1 MQTMKRYTI
10 YTQWLPQQDSHRQ
23 NPGKLFS
30 LFRHILL
37 QTNGDVNEALNWM
50 TTLNNR
56 YQFARNLD
64 KFITQLKE
72 QGLIEEKDD
81 IYILSTRGNQF
92 IRRSAFDDIFSNL
105 KKRGFGQHTTPHSGD
120 GFEALPETRSYSYG
134 DAIDKIEPLRSV
146 NNAIRRSGLDRFQL
160 REDDLEIFETEH
172 LANCATVV
180 LIDISHSMILY
191 GEDRI
196 TPAKNAA
203 LALSEY
209 IMNKYHKDSL
219 HIVAFGDDAFEIK
232 VSELPFLSVGPYH
245 TNTKA
250 ALHLARQILGKK
262 KHENKQIFMITDGKP
277 SCIREGPK
285 LYKNPYGLDLKI
297 INQTMREAVQCR
309 KEKIE
314 ITTFMVSRD
323 PYLQN
328 FVKELSTACKGRAYF
343 ASLHNLSEFVF
354 IDFIKNR
361 KKIFRT

>member
-1 MQTMKRYTI
+1 MLRYSY
-10 YTQWLPQQDSHRQ
+10 YTQWFKQKEIQVHSMEQLQT
-23 NPGKLFS
+23 
-30 LFRHILL
+30 LFRTVLL

-50 TTLNNR
+50 TLLNNR
-56 YQFARNLD
+56 YQFTQNID
-64 KFITQLKE
+64 TFINQLKE
-72 QGLIEEKDD
+72 QGLIEERNHN
-81 IYILSTRGNQF
+81 YVLSNKGNQY
-92 IRRSAFDDIFSNL
+92 IRKSAFNDIFTNL
-105 KKRGFGQHTTPHSGD
+105 KKKGFGQHTTPYAGT
-120 GFEALPETRSYSYG
+120 GQEPLPETRNYNFG
-134 DAIDKIEPLRSV
+134 DSIDKIEPIRSV
-146 NNAIRRSGLDRFQL
+146 NNAIKRSGLDRFQL
-160 REDDLEIFETEH
+160 TEGDLEVFESEH
-172 LANCATVV
+172 LANCATVL

-203 LALSEY
+203 LALSEF
-209 IMNKYHKDSL
+209 IMKQYHKDSL

-232 VSELPFLSVGPYH
+232 VSELLNLAVGPYH

-250 ALHLARQILGKK
+250 ALHLARKILGKK
-262 KHENKQIFMITDGKP
+262 KHDNKQIFMITDGKP
-277 SCIREGPK
+277 SCIWEGPR

-328 FVKELSTACKGRAYF
+328 FIKDLSIACKGRAYF
-343 ASLHNLSEFVF
+343 ASLSKLSEYIF

-361 KKIFRT
+361 KKIVRS